1 MRRYLLDTS
10 IVAFLFRG
18 KYGVGQHLMK
28 LGAEQCYVSDV
39 TVAELTYGAYHSDRV
54 QKNLDMIEQ
63 FTKMVTVL
71 PFDSGI
77 DEYGRQ
83 KDRLVKEGL
92 MIEDFDLFIGCTAVA
107 NGLIMVTDN
116 IKHFARI
123 DGIEIENWVDRS
135 MS

>member
-18 KYGVGQHLMK
+18 KYGIGQHLSK
-28 LGAEQCYVSDV
+28 LGAERCCVSDV

-54 QKNLDMIEQ
+54 QWNLDMIYR
-63 FTKMVTVL
+63 FTEMVTVV
-71 PFDSGI
+71 PFATGV

-83 KDRLVKEGL
+83 KDRLVKMGQ

-107 NGLIMVTDN
+107 NGLVMVTDN
-116 IKHFARI
+116 EKHFARI
-123 DGIEIENWVDRS
+123 EGIEIENWVDKS
-135 MS
+135 K